1 MKPQHLFTNAVSQM
15 KTPKPVTGPVTSA
28 LSYGVR
34 ASRVPVC
41 VHDLTVYLDQ
51 SSVAAPPPQSLAG
64 AATTA
69 ASPTT
74 AEAGAAAAGG
84 AEADQSPASAM
95 DQLGVLPWMG
105 TAATGML
112 SLAH

>member
-1 MKPQHLFTNAVSQM
+1 
-15 KTPKPVTGPVTSA
+15 
-28 LSYGVR
+28 
-34 ASRVPVC
+34 
-41 VHDLTVYLDQ
+41 
-51 SSVAAPPPQSLAG
+51 VAAPPPQSLAG
-64 AATTA
+64 AAMGA

-74 AEAGAAAAGG
+74 AEAGAAAGG